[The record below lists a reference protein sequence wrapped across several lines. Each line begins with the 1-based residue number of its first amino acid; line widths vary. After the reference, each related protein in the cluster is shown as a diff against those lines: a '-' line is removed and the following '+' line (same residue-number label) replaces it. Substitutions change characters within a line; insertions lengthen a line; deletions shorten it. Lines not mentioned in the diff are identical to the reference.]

1 MGQNIL
7 KLQMGGEAKDN
18 HGEIKLVDDLRQLAS
33 TFKADLSERGATFV
47 DNLRKKGR
55 GFTLGAVDAID
66 TFAHKEY
73 GTHEAKTPTETLRH
87 HAAVGARKAIELA
100 KQYRLIDPANIQ
112 KLPKLIEDEEEDMNL
127 KAQIVDHLNSGMGTM
142 ATFYD
147 VIVFTSNICFNKGI
161 TQANLTRFFESERVL
176 KLLLQNV
183 FEEEDSAFRS
193 PNGLAFVGSLV
204 GAISSSLK
212 PGKVKSETKEIDEET
227 QKDIEQKMKTF
238 RDTYNPES
246 KYTVSVFITRLKE
259 KYEDYDLNPWLEEQM
274 PFFIEMLRGYR
285 PVRNADGEKVKKI
298 TGTQHVK
305 NMVHGA
311 YREKT
316 KDQNLHEEF
325 IKTHIKDFFHVIG
338 KETLI
343 EPWKNQ
349 SHGPCFM
356 IDIVALTHFFRRLK
370 ELRTR
375 ETGEGQ
381 MIDLITKIC
390 SEETKKYGSYSNGLT
405 LLVHKDTTAEVITI
419 TDPKDIDGT
428 ITDVVDQAIKVSSP
442 HINNQHL
449 LVSPEGIPERII
461 REYETMF
468 DEAGELKPRE
478 YNRMLKNIFE
488 HREEDVSR
496 GERID
501 VIKRRI
507 SELFSE
513 VNHTLNDIFTHSGV
527 KIPKQIQDVIE
538 IDDYSELI
546 YIARTGKDKRQR
558 YAARLKMELTW
569 LTYRCSYTPRFV
581 FRENDSRRVKAK
593 MEGTPDDIQVDDND
607 PIRIVKFLDHED
619 VQTELME
626 EGLPESRD
634 IPDEKAIRIGEI
646 KLIPAKIGG
655 QNCYLLHNGNEK
667 TPRDYINLKS
677 LSSVVLNRIRER
689 NMIPE
694 EVTDMIRMA
703 AAVDTIE
710 ELMALKENIGRNS
723 GGLIKWEDTYTEGD
737 GLAHVNPNE
746 SKSRKYRTLRAVFF
760 VPVFDGDRTYLVP
773 FEMIIKLLEDVIKEK
788 SEYNEIGHRAYEQR
802 RRLACIPIIAPKNI
816 FPELYEEE
824 QDPHDLSGDVKVKVK
839 QVLNTVSSES
849 LGPRNFPKPSLPDSL

>member
-1 MGQNIL
+1 
-7 KLQMGGEAKDN
+7 MGGEAKDN
-18 HGEIKLVDDLRQLAS
+18 HGEITLVDDLRQGVAMIRTNLA
-33 TFKADLSERGATFV
+33 ERGATFV
-47 DNLRKKGR
+47 DSLRRKGR
-55 GFTLGAVDAID
+55 GITLGAVDAID
-66 TFAHKEY
+66 NFAHQEQGGPVPK
-73 GTHEAKTPTETLRH
+73 TTTEALRH
-87 HAAVGARKAIELA
+87 HAAVGARNAIELA
-100 KQYRLIDPANIQ
+100 KQWRLIDPANIQ
-112 KLPKLIEDEEEDMNL
+112 KLPKLMDDEEEDMNL

-193 PNGLAFVGSLV
+193 PNGLAFIGSLV

-212 PGKVKSETKEIDEET
+212 PSKAKEEKKKIDEDT
-227 QKDIEQKMKTF
+227 QKDIEQKLKTF
-238 RDTYNPES
+238 REKYDPES
-246 KYTVSVFITRLKE
+246 KYTVGIFISRLKA
-259 KYEDYDLNPWLEEQM
+259 KYEDYDLNPWLEKQM
-274 PFFIEMLRGYR
+274 PFFIEMLRGFRY
-285 PVRNADGEKVKKI
+285 VRNAEGEKVKKI

-305 NMVHGA
+305 NMVQGA

-325 IKTHIKDFFHVIG
+325 IRTHLGNFFHLMG
-338 KETLI
+338 KEKLI
-343 EPWKNQ
+343 EPWQNQ
-349 SHGPCFM
+349 RNGPCFM
-356 IDIVALTHFFRRLK
+356 IDVEALIKFFRRLK
-370 ELRTR
+370 DLKTR
-375 ETGEGQ
+375 ETSEGQ

-390 SEETKKYGSYSNGLT
+390 SEETKKYGSSSNGVT

-428 ITDVVDQAIKVSSP
+428 ITDLVDEAIKVSSP
-442 HINNQHL
+442 NINNQHL

-468 DEAGELKPRE
+468 DGEGELKPRA

-496 GERID
+496 GEKID
-501 VIKRRI
+501 VIRRRV
-507 SELFSE
+507 SELFTE
-513 VNHTLNDIFTHSGV
+513 VNNTLNDIFTHSGV
-527 KIPKQIQDVIE
+527 KMPKEIEDAIE

-546 YIARTGKDKRQR
+546 RIARTGKNKRER

-581 FRENDSRRVKAK
+581 FRESDSRRVKAK
-593 MEGTPDDIQVDDND
+593 MEGTPDDIQIDDND
-607 PIRIVKFLDHED
+607 PLRIVKFLDHED
-619 VQTELME
+619 GQTELIK
-626 EGLPESRD
+626 EGKPESREV
-634 IPDEKAIRIGEI
+634 PDEKAIRIGEI
-646 KLIPAKIGG
+646 NLIPAKIGG

-677 LSSVVLNRIRER
+677 LSSVVINRIRER

-710 ELMALKENIGRNS
+710 ELMALKENVGRNS
-723 GGLIKWEDTYTEGD
+723 GGLIKWEDTYTEED
-737 GLAHVNPNE
+737 GLAHIKENE

-773 FEMIIKLLEDVIKEK
+773 FEVIIKLLEDVIKEK

-802 RRLACIPIIAPKNI
+802 RRLACIPIVAPRNI

-824 QDPHDLSGDVKVKVK
+824 KNPHDLSDDVQVRVR
-839 QVLNTVSSES
+839 QVLSTVSSEYPAS
-849 LGPRNFPKPSLPDSL
+849 RNLPKPSLPASL